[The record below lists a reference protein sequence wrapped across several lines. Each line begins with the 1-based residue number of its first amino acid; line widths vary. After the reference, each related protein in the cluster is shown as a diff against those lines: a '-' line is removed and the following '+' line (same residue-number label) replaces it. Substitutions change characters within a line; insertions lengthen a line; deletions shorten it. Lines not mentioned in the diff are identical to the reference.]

1 MKTESEILLKQVI
14 KKSFSYNLDYWLKK
28 RGLKQVDLASRLN
41 ISKSTVSQW
50 LNPKN
55 RKMPSTETL
64 GKIIKVLDV
73 NLSDLLEDSIVNFN
87 YSNVANIS
95 PLPQTNKKPRLGVI
109 ACGEPITAEE
119 NIDDYDEVPED
130 IKCDFTLLCK
140 GDSLIN
146 ARINDGDIVYIRQQD
161 EVNNGEIAA
170 CLVDGEFETEA
181 TLKRYFRY
189 DDKIVL
195 QAENPMYPPFVYVNE
210 EMNKVH
216 IIGKA
221 VGFTSML

>member
-1 MKTESEILLKQVI
+1 MKTESEILLKQEI

-28 RGLKQVDLASRLN
+28 RDLKQIDLANNLN

-50 LNPKN
+50 MNPKN

-64 GKIIKVLDV
+64 GKITKVLDV
-73 NLSDLLEDSIVNFN
+73 NLSDLLEENIATFN
-87 YSNVANIS
+87 YSNVYNIS

-109 ACGEPITAEE
+109 ACGEPILAEE

-140 GDSLIN
+140 GDSMIN

-189 DDKIVL
+189 DDRIVL
-195 QAENPMYPPFVYVNE
+195 QAENPKYPPFVYVNE
-210 EMNKVH
+210 EMNKVR

-221 VGFTSML
+221 VGFTSVL

>member
-1 MKTESEILLKQVI
+1 MV
-14 KKSFSYNLDYWLKK
+14 KK

-95 PLPQTNKKPRLGVI
+95 PLPQTNK
-109 ACGEPITAEE
+109 
-119 NIDDYDEVPED
+119 N
-130 IKCDFTLLCK
+130 
-140 GDSLIN
+140 
-146 ARINDGDIVYIRQQD
+146 QD
-161 EVNNGEIAA
+161 
-170 CLVDGEFETEA
+170 LV
-181 TLKRYFRY
+181 
-189 DDKIVL
+189 
-195 QAENPMYPPFVYVNE
+195 
-210 EMNKVH
+210 
-216 IIGKA
+216 
-221 VGFTSML
+221 

>member
-1 MKTESEILLKQVI
+1 MTIYEKIRFLREEQ
-14 KKSFSYNLDYWLKK
+14 
-28 RGLKQVDLASRLN
+28 GLSQQDLADKLGYKSRSAINKIELGLRD
-41 ISKSTVSQW
+41 ISHSKVIAFANALGVSPAY
-50 LNPKN
+50 L
-55 RKMPSTETL
+55 L
-64 GKIIKVLDV
+64 GWSDDKEGNTNSDNNVFSIK
-73 NLSDLLEDSIVNFN
+73 
-87 YSNVANIS
+87 NIS

-109 ACGEPITAEE
+109 ACGEPILAEE

-140 GDSLIN
+140 GDSMIN

-195 QAENPMYPPFVYVNE
+195 QAENPKYPPFVYVNE
-210 EMNKVH
+210 EMNKVR

-221 VGFTSML
+221 VGFTSVL

>member
-140 GDSLIN
+140 GDSMIN
-146 ARINDGDIVYIRQQD
+146 ARINDGDIV
-161 EVNNGEIAA
+161 
-170 CLVDGEFETEA
+170 
-181 TLKRYFRY
+181 
-189 DDKIVL
+189 
-195 QAENPMYPPFVYVNE
+195 
-210 EMNKVH
+210 
-216 IIGKA
+216 
-221 VGFTSML
+221 